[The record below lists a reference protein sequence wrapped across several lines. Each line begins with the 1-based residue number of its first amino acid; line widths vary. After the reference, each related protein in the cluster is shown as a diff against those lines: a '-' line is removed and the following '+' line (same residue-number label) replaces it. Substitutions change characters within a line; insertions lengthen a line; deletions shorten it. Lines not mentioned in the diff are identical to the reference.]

1 VIDNYTPSILL
12 TQAIAELSK
21 LPGIGKKTALRL
33 VLYMLKWNITEI
45 EKFSNAF
52 IQLKNNIKYCKKCYN
67 ISDTDICSICTNPK
81 RNHKLV
87 CIVESI
93 REIIAI
99 EQTAQYNGLY
109 HVLGGII
116 SPMEGIGPN
125 NLSIDAL
132 ENRVQNEGINEIIFA
147 LSTTMEGDT
156 TCFYISR
163 KLSNYQLKFTSI
175 ARGVAFGGD
184 LEYTDEITL
193 GQSIA
198 NRNEYKKEKL

>member
-1 VIDNYTPSILL
+1 MIVGVL
-12 TQAIAELSK
+12 
-21 LPGIGKKTALRL
+21 ALMQSC
-33 VLYMLKWNITEI
+33 YK
-45 EKFSNAF
+45 SGD